1 MSDQQDSGQFEH
13 STETSRKIELEDGGS
28 YSQYLLHSKTEIIFV
43 LRALQQK
50 GAMITV
56 YFDHA
61 KSFLLTS
68 IVQLSSDNQY
78 VYFDYGSNEEMNG
91 KALLTDKLVFT
102 TTLDKVKIQFSL
114 TNLDKVAIDGRP
126 AFRGLIPETLLRLQ
140 RREYYRLET
149 PIASPLKCLVP
160 LLQADGATKYL
171 EATVLDISGGG
182 IGVAVASDSQE
193 FKRDNVF
200 VNCKLNL
207 PDEGELI
214 ATLLVRNSFQVTT
227 KTGSNYL
234 RVGFEYV
241 NLPGTR
247 LSMIQR
253 YITRIERERKARLSG
268 MI

>member
-1 MSDQQDSGQFEH
+1 MSDQQDSGQFDHPAEAPR
-13 STETSRKIELEDGGS
+13 SLELEDGGS

-68 IVQLSSDNQY
+68 IVQLSSDNQHI
-78 VYFDYGSNEEMNG
+78 YFDYGSNEEMNG
-91 KALLTDKLVFT
+91 KALLADKLIFT
-102 TTLDKVKIQFSL
+102 TTLDKVKIQYSL
-114 TNLDKVAIDGRP
+114 SKLDKVSIEGRP
-126 AFRGLIPETLLRLQ
+126 AFRAAIPETLLRLQ

-160 LLQADGATKYL
+160 LLQADGSTKYL

-182 IGVAVASDSQE
+182 LGVAVAADSQE

-207 PDEGELI
+207 PEEGELI
-214 ATLLVRNSFQVTT
+214 ATLQVRNSFHVTT

-253 YITRIERERKARLSG
+253 YITRVERERKARLSG
-268 MI
+268 LG